1 MKNTSSIISIVGT
14 DIFNKELILDK
25 IKTNNLYGFA
35 FENANDDLNNY
46 EGNVMVTSPYAW
58 YTKQALENCIEIWV
72 RSIEGVC
79 KNKIVNQV

>member
-1 MKNTSSIISIVGT
+1 
-14 DIFNKELILDK
+14 
-25 IKTNNLYGFA
+25 
-35 FENANDDLNNY
+35 
-46 EGNVMVTSPYAW
+46 MVTSPYAW